1 MLHGRVLRPENAR
14 AKLIELKEDG
24 ARAVAGLVAI
34 VRDGSFAG
42 VVSETEHGAELAV
55 QALRKGATW
64 SDGDPLPDEN
74 DLASFLKAQPTESTI
89 IDKKTAASPGAAAR
103 TIRRQYTRPYIAH
116 ASIAPSCAM
125 AQWDGDRVHVWTHSQ
140 GVYLLRADLALVL
153 KLPVENIT
161 VEHMEGAGCY
171 GHNAADDVALDAVL
185 LAKAAGGRPVRVQ
198 WSRQG
203 EMSDAPFGAA
213 MAIEIE
219 ADLDAQ
225 GEIVDWRH
233 SIWGNGH
240 VARPGRAAQP
250 ALLAGFELADPFP
263 RMVSTNPP
271 QANGGGSDRNSVP
284 LYDFPSWRIESHRL
298 TTMPIRTSALRTLG
312 GQGNVFAIE
321 SILDEIAAE
330 RGEDP
335 VAFRLRHLRDERAK
349 DVIRAVAARAKWKP
363 EKQPGIGHGVAFARY
378 KNTGAY
384 CAAIA
389 EIEGAEEISVRKLTL
404 AVDVGEAINPDG
416 VINQIEGGAIQATSW
431 VLKERVRF
439 DRQRITSTSWTEYPI
454 LRFSEVPDVE
464 VEVIQRP
471 DDRPGRRRRGC
482 PWPGYGRHR
491 QRRVRRARRAGAR
504 SADYARQ
511 NHCRDGI
518 ELMSTLNILSGGAAQ
533 GLVGSLAPAF
543 KAQTGFDIAGEFGAV
558 GVMADK
564 LRKGTPADIVI
575 LTAALVAKLAE
586 EKLVV
591 AASIADV
598 GLVETALAV
607 RTGDPQAAV
616 KDAADLR
623 EALLASDA
631 IFVPD
636 TKASTAGIH
645 VANVLQQLGIADE
658 VAARLRIFP
667 NGATAM
673 RELAASEARRPIGCT
688 QSTEIISTKG
698 VTLSGSLPPGC
709 ELATMYTAGI
719 TTAAAHPQQAQNLID
734 LLTGAGQ
741 HEQRKRAGFISGRGQ
756 APT

>member
-1 MLHGRVLRPENAR
+1 MSSTAPTLPVSLAANPKLSSWVKFGADGQVTLSPGKVEIGQGIVTALAQIAADELDIDLSRVQMVRASTAASPNEGVTSGSLSIQQSGRALRHACAEVRRIFLQQAAERLGVDIDALDIEDGTISGPGNVRTSYWELAEEVSLDRDATPGVTPKIASRRALAGHSVQRLDIPDKVLGRPRFIHDQAVAGMLHGRVLRPENAR
-14 AKLIELKEDG
+14 AKLTELKEDG
-24 ARAVAGLVAI
+24 ARAVTGLVAI

-42 VVSETEHGAELAV
+42 VVSETEHGAEIALT
-55 QALRKGATW
+55 ALRKGASW
-64 SDGDPLPDEN
+64 SDGEPLPDEN
-74 DLASFLKAQPTESTI
+74 DLASFLKAQPSESTI

-125 AQWDGDRVHVWTHSQ
+125 ARWDGDRVHIWTHSQ

-225 GEIVDWRH
+225 GEIIDWRH

-250 ALLAGFELADPFP
+250 ALLAGFELAEPFP

-271 QANGGGSDRNSVP
+271 QANGGGGDRNSVP

-312 GQGNVFAIE
+312 AQGNVFAIE
-321 SILDEIAAE
+321 SVLDEIAAE

-335 VAFRLRHLRDERAK
+335 VAFRLRHLKDERGK
-349 DVIRAVAARAKWKP
+349 DVIRAVAARARWKP
-363 EKQPGIGHGVAFARY
+363 GKLPGIGHGVAFARY

-389 EIEGAEEISVRKLTL
+389 EIEGAEEIRVRKLTL

-416 VINQIEGGAIQATSW
+416 VINQIEGGAIQAVSW

-454 LRFSEVPDVE
+454 LRFSDVPDVE

-471 DDRPGRRRRGC
+471 DVDPVGAGEATHG
-482 PWPGYGRHR
+482 PVTAAIANAVFDALGV
-491 QRRVRRARRAGAR
+491 RVR
-504 SADYARQ
+504 DLPIT
-511 NHCRDGI
+511 RDRI
-518 ELMSTLNILSGGAAQ
+518 IAAMES
-533 GLVGSLAPAF
+533 SL
-543 KAQTGFDIAGEFGAV
+543 
-558 GVMADK
+558 
-564 LRKGTPADIVI
+564 
-575 LTAALVAKLAE
+575 
-586 EKLVV
+586 
-591 AASIADV
+591 
-598 GLVETALAV
+598 
-607 RTGDPQAAV
+607 
-616 KDAADLR
+616 
-623 EALLASDA
+623 
-631 IFVPD
+631 
-636 TKASTAGIH
+636 
-645 VANVLQQLGIADE
+645 
-658 VAARLRIFP
+658 
-667 NGATAM
+667 
-673 RELAASEARRPIGCT
+673 
-688 QSTEIISTKG
+688 
-698 VTLSGSLPPGC
+698 
-709 ELATMYTAGI
+709 
-719 TTAAAHPQQAQNLID
+719 
-734 LLTGAGQ
+734 
-741 HEQRKRAGFISGRGQ
+741 
-756 APT
+756 